1 MPTKIVVGNWK
12 MHGLQENMSELQ
24 AISISAARSSC
35 DIVICP
41 PATLIQVAAKLSRS
55 FSIGGQDCHQEEFGA
70 YTGDISAQ
78 MLADAGADYV
88 ILGHSERRENHLENS
103 AIVKEKAI
111 AAIEA
116 NLTPIIC
123 VGETLQQRESGEAV
137 IKVNAQL
144 QSSLPQNSNV
154 VIAYE
159 PIWAIGTGLI
169 PTLSEI
175 SEIHDSI
182 RGLLNKAFGPLGSK
196 ISILYGGSVKPDNA
210 RKIFGGANVNGALVG
225 GASLKSNDFIPIIE
239 ALSDG

>member
-1 MPTKIVVGNWK
+1 M
-12 MHGLQENMSELQ
+12 
-24 AISISAARSSC
+24 AIGIFGDLRAIGTEKLGRHIAIAHDVAHAA
-35 DIVICP
+35 
-41 PATLIQVAAKLSRS
+41 AA
-55 FSIGGQDCHQEEFGA
+55 
-70 YTGDISAQ
+70 
-78 MLADAGADYV
+78 
-88 ILGHSERRENHLENS
+88 
-103 AIVKEKAI
+103 AIVNDGLAI
-111 AAIEA
+111 VLAGLATHLCE
-116 NLTPIIC
+116 
-123 VGETLQQRESGEAV
+123 ESGEAV
-137 IKVNAQL
+137 ITVNAQL

-182 RGLLNKAFGPLGSK
+182 RGLLNKEFGPLGSK

>member
-1 MPTKIVVGNWK
+1 
-12 MHGLQENMSELQ
+12 
-24 AISISAARSSC
+24 
-35 DIVICP
+35 
-41 PATLIQVAAKLSRS
+41 
-55 FSIGGQDCHQEEFGA
+55 
-70 YTGDISAQ
+70 

-88 ILGHSERRENHLENS
+88 IIGHSERRENHLENS

-175 SEIHDSI
+175 SEIHESI
-182 RGLLNKAFGPLGSK
+182 RGLLNKAFGPSGSK

-210 RKIFGGANVNGALVG
+210 RKIFGRANVNGALVG

-239 ALSDG
+239 ALSDS

>member
-1 MPTKIVVGNWK
+1 MPTKIIVGNWK
-12 MHGLQENMSELQ
+12 MNGLQDNLSELQ
-24 AISISAARSSC
+24 AISVAAARLSC
-35 DIVICP
+35 NTVICP
-41 PATLIQVAAKLSRS
+41 PATLIQIASRLYKS
-55 FSIGGQDCHQEEFGA
+55 FSIGGQDCHEEEFGA

-78 MLADAGADYV
+78 MLADAGANYV

-103 AIVKEKAI
+103 AIVKSKAI

-116 NLTPIIC
+116 SLIPIIC
-123 VGETLQQRESGEAV
+123 VGETLPQRERGDAV
-137 IKVNAQL
+137 EKVNAQL
-144 QSSLPQNSNV
+144 QKSLPENSKV

-169 PTLSEI
+169 PTPTEI

-182 RGLLNKAFGPLGSK
+182 RGLLKKTFGLSGSK
-196 ISILYGGSVKPDNA
+196 ISILYGGSVKPDNT

-239 ALSDG
+239 ALSNS